1 MKLSTYLIGISTIT
15 AILLTINL
23 FVFSYLNISFSFVFI
38 SIYSFLLGLNLI
50 TYFVLAK
57 AAAKKPTTFIT
68 VFMAVFGIKM
78 FSALLF
84 LVALI
89 LTHKD
94 LLKPIAIVFLF
105 GYISYF
111 VLQVWASI
119 KAIKNQDSS
128 AA

>member
-15 AILLTINL
+15 AILLSINL

-38 SIYSFLLGLNLI
+38 SIYLFLLGLNLV